1 MSDIMVDLETLGLRP
16 GAVILSIGACV
27 MDEKRMHDKQHQ
39 FDQNV
44 SRSSQTE
51 RGGFHVLKETQD
63 WWETRPEA
71 ARNALLANQLS
82 IRKAIDKFHAWA
94 ERYPEPRFFWCAGPH
109 FDYALYAEACRLCD
123 MKPLFEYW
131 AVRDV
136 RTAKD
141 LVRMSKED
149 AKLAVPL
156 AVRARLVKHHALSD
170 CIQQTYEVLAARER
184 AGGKSLARQAKPM
197 SFVLGIIY
205 SLVGLGVFCTIVAL
219 LQPL

>member
-16 GAVILSIGACV
+16 GAVIRSIGACH
-27 MDEKRMHDKQHQ
+27 MDPKRMHDKKHQ

-44 SRSSQTE
+44 TRTSQTE
-51 RGGFHVLKETQD
+51 RAGFHVFPDTVE
-63 WWETRPEA
+63 WWDQQSEA
-71 ARNALLANQLS
+71 ARNALLVNPVH
-82 IRKAIDKFHAWA
+82 IRKALEKFHAWA
-94 ERYPEPRFFWCAGPH
+94 EQYPEPRFFWCAGPH

-123 MKPLFEYW
+123 MKPLFEFW

-156 AVRARLVKHHALSD
+156 SVREKLVKHHALSD

-184 AGGKSLARQAKPM
+184 ASGVSSTRLVELAFFRQVAIYCLVAL
-197 SFVLGIIY
+197 VLC
-205 SLVGLGVFCTIVAL
+205 CTIIFR
-219 LQPL
+219 

>member
-63 WWETRPEA
+63 WWETQPEA
-71 ARNALLANQLS
+71 ARNALIANQLS

-123 MKPLFEYW
+123 MKPLFEFW

-184 AGGKSLARQAKPM
+184 ASGVSSTRLVELAFLRQVTIYCLVAL
-197 SFVLGIIY
+197 VLC
-205 SLVGLGVFCTIVAL
+205 CTIVFR
-219 LQPL
+219 